1 MRFEQ
6 LRHLIETVETG
17 SISEASKN
25 LYISQQGLSD
35 SLRRLENEVGF
46 PILVRNKKGCTLN
59 KQGEAFYVYAKK
71 AAEAYQDML
80 DYLAKEKNQTL
91 SDDESVMLYV
101 NPLLTNVLAYN
112 LLQDK
117 SLKNIKIMEAS
128 ISQTVTKIAEG
139 QPILG
144 IFLLM
149 DMDSQ
154 IASFKNQ
161 LKNEAKLVPLFED
174 EIVACLA
181 ESSPLAMQETIDVD
195 RESIFRADFDTNY
208 YEYFDMPDENM
219 ASTIVRSNDL
229 NLHLKLMLENNAVS
243 ITSMKLFKYMYNH
256 PQIITRKFSQPKFA
270 TFYMLYND
278 TTVQKYPK
286 LKEYIIKI
294 QRMIKNLV
302 GE

>member
-6 LRHLIETVETG
+6 LQHLIETVETG

-35 SLRRLENEVGF
+35 SLRRLENEIGF

-59 KQGEAFYVYAKK
+59 KQGKDFYIYAKK
-71 AAEAYQDML
+71 AADAYQEML
-80 DYLAKEKNQTL
+80 DYLLKEKNKNL
-91 SDDESVMLYV
+91 PAESMMLYV
-101 NPLLTNVLAYN
+101 NPLLTNVLTYN

-117 SLKNIKIMEAS
+117 SLKNIKIVEAS
-128 ISQTVTKIAEG
+128 ISQTVNKIAEG

-149 DMDSQ
+149 NIENQ
-154 IASFKNQ
+154 VESFKNQ
-161 LKNEAKLVPLFED
+161 IKNEAKLIPLFED

-181 ESSPLAMQETIDVD
+181 QNSPLAAQETIDID
-195 RESIFRADFDTNY
+195 RDSIFRADFDTNY

-219 ASTIVRSNDL
+219 ASTVVKSNDL

-256 PQIITRKFSQPKFA
+256 PQIIAKRFSQPKFA
-270 TFYMLYND
+270 TFFMLYNTD
-278 TTVQKYPK
+278 TVQKYPN
-286 LKEYIIKI
+286 LKAYVVKI
-294 QRMIKNLV
+294 QRLIKNLV